1 MSTLNFKKT
10 ENKKLVNTLN
20 RKMFRGFLKI
30 KKLKEIKEYKKNNKF
45 TKIISPTNQWKE
57 YVPLPFEDNYNIT
70 YESRFLQKLNNNDKI
85 QNPIEIKNIKPNT
98 SHSLEKNINNKIFLT
113 NNINNNNKN
122 ILNKTQNFSNSN
134 RNFNNTYSRNQMDL
148 ISKIFPEKSELTKFT
163 NLPFFSLTKNPN
175 LHDINN
181 NKNLFK
187 SKTDKEKKL
196 IEEDFIYKLSHKKEI
211 QTDNNFYSDKLKK
224 GNTMNYFP
232 NNKNLNP
239 NNKQFQLNIKNLKTN
254 QFVSQLNP
262 EERHLQR
269 IEKNLLELKTLPGE
283 LFNDLTN
290 NLWNDDYDD
299 NLYDKKLNEKLEK
312 GINSEK
318 EEKFI
323 NLNDVLDLLNHT
335 KKKYN
340 NNYTNFID
348 PKIYK
353 YNNYDY
359 ISQQLKNKQER
370 FEFIHRLA
378 FEDFKSRRNTK
389 PINLNFTQNMKSYID
404 PNSHL
409 LAKKK
414 TTNKTLYEKESK
426 IRDMLIGNK
435 LKCEYNKDDIER
447 VLNGIS
453 PWKSIKEKYEQ

>member
-1 MSTLNFKKT
+1 MSTLNFKKD

-45 TKIISPTNQWKE
+45 TKIVSPINQWKE

-70 YESRFLQKLNNNDKI
+70 YESRFLQKLNNNNKI
-85 QNPIEIKNIKPNT
+85 KNPFEIKNIKPYT
-98 SHSLEKNINNKIFLT
+98 AHSLEKKNVDNKIFLT
-113 NNINNNNKN
+113 NNINNNNN
-122 ILNKTQNFSNSN
+122 LNKTQSSSNSN
-134 RNFNNTYSRNQMDL
+134 NQKTFYNTYSRNQMDL
-148 ISKIFPEKSELTKFT
+148 ISKIFPEKNELTKFT

-175 LHDINN
+175 LQDLNN

-196 IEEDFIYKLSHKKEI
+196 IEEDFIYKLSHKKEF
-211 QTDNNFYSDKLKK
+211 QTDNNFYLDKVKK

-232 NNKNLNP
+232 NNKILNSN
-239 NNKQFQLNIKNLKTN
+239 NNKLQLNIKNLKTN
-254 QFVSQLNP
+254 QRVSQLNP

-283 LFNDLTN
+283 LFADLTN
-290 NLWNDDYDD
+290 NLWNDDYDE
-299 NLYDKKLNEKLEK
+299 NLFDKKLNEKLEK
-312 GINSEK
+312 GINEK

-323 NLNDVLDLLNHT
+323 NLNDVLDLLNNN
-335 KKKYN
+335 KKRYN
-340 NNYTNFID
+340 NNYINFYD

-359 ISQQLKNKQER
+359 MSQQLKNKQER
-370 FEFIHRLA
+370 FQFIHKLA
-378 FEDFKSRRNTK
+378 FEEFKSRRNTK
-389 PINLNFTQNMKSYID
+389 PINFNYSQNVKSYIS
-404 PNSHL
+404 PHSNL
-409 LAKKK
+409 LSKKK
-414 TTNKTLYEKESK
+414 TTNKTLYDKESK